1 VALEAVLLIAAV
13 LLAASVLI
21 SKASERFGV
30 PTMLIF
36 LAVGMLAGSEG
47 VGGIYFDNPRWAQAA
62 GTVALVYILFAGGLE
77 TDWGSVRPVWRP
89 GLLLSTVGVLVTA
102 LLLGV
107 FVTSALGF
115 SPLEGFLVGS
125 IVASTDAAAVFAIL
139 KSKSVRLKG
148 PLRPLLELESGS
160 NDPMAVFLTVGTL
173 GLILATSTSALS
185 LFPKFV
191 LQMALGFGLGAGFGW
206 VIKALL
212 NRVALGYEGL
222 YPVLTLAMVLFIY
235 AATSLLGGNGFL
247 GVYVA
252 GIFLGNKNFIHKRSL
267 VQFHD
272 GLAWLMQIGM
282 FLTLGLLVFPSQL
295 VAVVG
300 AGVAVAAFL
309 ILFARP
315 AAVFLCLW
323 GRRFSP
329 REKTLISWVGLR
341 GAVPIV
347 LATFPL
353 VAGLPR
359 SEMIFNLVFF
369 VVLTSGLVQGMTIP
383 WMARRLGL
391 EAPAEDPRR
400 VPLRLDVPL
409 EGGTH
414 LEDFILPYGSPRVGK
429 TLVAL
434 NLPKDSLIALIGR
447 GDRFLVPDGGTVLEA
462 GDVLWV
468 LVSEGSLSR
477 VRDILTESAAGDSV
491 ALDTPID
498 R

>member
-1 VALEAVLLIAAV
+1 MSIEAVLLIAAV
-13 LLAASVLI
+13 LLGSSVLI

-47 VGGIYFDNPRWAQAA
+47 VGGIDFDNSRLAQAA

-77 TDWGSVRPVWRP
+77 TDWNVVRPVWRS
-89 GLLLSTVGVLVTA
+89 GVLLATLGVLVTA
-102 LLLGV
+102 VFLGT
-107 FVTSALGF
+107 FVTLALDF
-115 SPLEGFLVGS
+115 SPLEGLLVGS

-148 PLRPLLELESGS
+148 ALRPLLELESGS

-173 GLILATSTSALS
+173 GLIMASTPSALG
-185 LFPKFV
+185 LLPKFV

-206 VIKALL
+206 ALKALL
-212 NRVALGYEGL
+212 NRVALSYEGL
-222 YPVLTLAMVLFIY
+222 YPVLTLAMVLLAY
-235 AATSLLGGNGFL
+235 AVTALAGGNGFL
-247 GVYVA
+247 GVYIA
-252 GIFLGNKNFIHKRSL
+252 GIFLGNANFIHKRSL
-267 VQFHD
+267 VQFHN
-272 GLAWLMQIGM
+272 GMAWLMQIGM

-300 AGVAVAAFL
+300 AGLAVAAFL
-309 ILFARP
+309 ILLARP

-323 GRRFSP
+323 GRRFSL

-359 SEMIFNLVFF
+359 SEMIFNIVFF

-391 EAPAEDPRR
+391 EAPAEDLRR

-414 LEDFILPYGSPRVGK
+414 LEDFILPYGSPWVGK

-468 LVSEGSLSR
+468 LVSEISLPR
-477 VRDILTESAAGDSV
+477 VRGIFTESEPAEVSSGG
-491 ALDTPID
+491 
-498 R
+498 

>member
-1 VALEAVLLIAAV
+1 MSLDAVLFVVAVLLG
-13 LLAASVLI
+13 ASVLI

-47 VGGIYFDNPRWAQAA
+47 VGGIYFDNPRLAQAA

-77 TDWGSVRPVWRP
+77 TRWAAVRPVWRSGLSLATLGVLITAVSVGVFASLALDFTALE
-89 GLLLSTVGVLVTA
+89 GLLL
-102 LLLGV
+102 
-107 FVTSALGF
+107 
-115 SPLEGFLVGS
+115 GS

-148 PLRPLLELESGS
+148 ALRPLLELESGS

-173 GLILATSTSALS
+173 GLILSASRSPLG
-185 LFPKFV
+185 LLPAFA
-191 LQMALGFGLGAGFGW
+191 LQMALGFGVGAGFGW
-206 VIKALL
+206 LMKTLL

-222 YPVLTLAMVLFIY
+222 YPVLTLAMVLLAY
-235 AATSLLGGNGFL
+235 AGTALLGGNGFL

-252 GIFLGNKNFIHKRSL
+252 GIFLGNANFIHKRSL

-300 AGVAVAAFL
+300 AGVAVASFL
-309 ILFARP
+309 IFVARP
-315 AAVFLCLW
+315 VAVFLCLW
-323 GRRFSP
+323 GRRYSP
-329 REKTLISWVGLR
+329 REKSLVAWVGLR

-353 VAGLPR
+353 VAGLPK
-359 SEMIFNLVFF
+359 SEMIFNVVFF

-409 EGGTH
+409 EGGTR
-414 LEDFILPYGSPRVGK
+414 LEDFILPYGSPWEGK
-429 TLVAL
+429 SLVAL

-447 GDRFLVPDGGTVLEA
+447 GDRFLVPDGGTTLEA

-468 LVSEGSLSR
+468 LVSETSLPG
-477 VRDILTESAAGDSV
+477 VRDILTETQTG
-491 ALDTPID
+491 LPTTG
-498 R
+498 

>member
-1 VALEAVLLIAAV
+1 MSIEAVLLIVAV

-47 VGGIYFDNPRWAQAA
+47 VGGIYFDNPRLAQAA

-77 TDWGSVRPVWRP
+77 TQWAVVRPVWRSGLALATLGVLITALFVGVFASVALDFTALE
-89 GLLLSTVGVLVTA
+89 GLLL
-102 LLLGV
+102 
-107 FVTSALGF
+107 
-115 SPLEGFLVGS
+115 GS

-148 PLRPLLELESGS
+148 TLRPLLELESGS

-173 GLILATSTSALS
+173 GLILATSRSALA
-185 LFPKFV
+185 LLPAFV
-191 LQMALGFGLGAGFGW
+191 LQMGLGFGLGAGFGW
-206 VIKALL
+206 AIKALL

-222 YPVLTLAMVLFIY
+222 YPVLTLAMVLLAY
-235 AATSLLGGNGFL
+235 AVTALAGGNGFL
-247 GVYVA
+247 GVYIA
-252 GIFLGNKNFIHKRSL
+252 GIFLGNTNFIHKRSL

-300 AGVAVAAFL
+300 AGLAVAAFL
-309 ILFARP
+309 ILLARP
-315 AAVFLCLW
+315 AAIFLCLW
-323 GRRFSP
+323 GRRFSL
-329 REKTLISWVGLR
+329 REKTLVSWVGLR

-353 VAGLPR
+353 VAGLPK
-359 SEMIFNLVFF
+359 SEMIFNIVFF

-400 VPLRLDVPL
+400 IPLQLDVPL
-409 EGGTH
+409 AGGTH
-414 LEDFILPYGSPRVGK
+414 LEDFILPYQSSHVGK

-434 NLPKDSLIALIGR
+434 NMPKDSLIALIGR
-447 GDRFLVPDGGTVLEA
+447 GDQFLVPDGGTVLEA

-468 LVSEGSLSR
+468 LVSDASLGR
-477 VRDILTESAAGDSV
+477 VREILTEIRSPVG
-491 ALDTPID
+491 
-498 R
+498 

>member
-1 VALEAVLLIAAV
+1 VTLESVLLFAAV
-13 LLAASVLI
+13 LLGASVLI

-47 VGGIYFDNPRWAQAA
+47 LGGIYFDNPRLAQAA

-77 TDWGSVRPVWRP
+77 TQWAVVRPVWRSGLSLATLGVLITALAVGVFASLVLDFTALE
-89 GLLLSTVGVLVTA
+89 GLLL
-102 LLLGV
+102 
-107 FVTSALGF
+107 
-115 SPLEGFLVGS
+115 GS

-139 KSKSVRLKG
+139 KSRSVRLKG
-148 PLRPLLELESGS
+148 ALRPLLELESGS

-173 GLILATSTSALS
+173 GLILATSRSALA
-185 LFPKFV
+185 LVPAFI
-191 LQMALGFGLGAGFGW
+191 LQMALGFGLGAGLGW
-206 VIKALL
+206 LMKHLL

-222 YPVLTLAMVLFIY
+222 YPVLTLAMVLFTY
-235 AATSLLGGNGFL
+235 AVTTLLGGNGFL

-252 GIFLGNKNFIHKRSL
+252 GIFLGNANFIHKRSL

-295 VAVVG
+295 VTVVG
-300 AGVAVAAFL
+300 AGLAVASFL
-309 ILFARP
+309 IFVARP

-323 GRRFSP
+323 GRRYTP
-329 REKTLISWVGLR
+329 REKSLVAWVGLR

-353 VAGLPR
+353 VAGLPK
-359 SEMIFNLVFF
+359 SEMIFNVVFF

-400 VPLRLDVPL
+400 VPLRLDVPVA
-409 EGGTH
+409 GGTH
-414 LEDFILPYGSPRVGK
+414 LEDFILPYGSPWVGK
-429 TLVAL
+429 TLVTL

-447 GDRFLVPDGGTVLEA
+447 GEVFLVPDGGTTLEA

-468 LVSEGSLSR
+468 LVSEASLPR
-477 VRDILTESAAGDSV
+477 ARDILTESLAGP
-491 ALDTPID
+491 TPSAG
-498 R
+498 